1 MDRIIFQL
9 SNDCVKLK
17 VSFQVNQDQGFYEG
31 IEGPACID
39 SWKFLNI
46 VEDHKIHKVSESV
59 GNPEILGLT
68 VIEAMTSLKVINVIQ
83 TYGDLKFLLS
93 FGDQVQLRWNTHITM
108 HNRPY

>member
-39 SWKFLNI
+39 S
-46 VEDHKIHKVSESV
+46 
-59 GNPEILGLT
+59 
-68 VIEAMTSLKVINVIQ
+68 
-83 TYGDLKFLLS
+83 
-93 FGDQVQLRWNTHITM
+93 
-108 HNRPY
+108 